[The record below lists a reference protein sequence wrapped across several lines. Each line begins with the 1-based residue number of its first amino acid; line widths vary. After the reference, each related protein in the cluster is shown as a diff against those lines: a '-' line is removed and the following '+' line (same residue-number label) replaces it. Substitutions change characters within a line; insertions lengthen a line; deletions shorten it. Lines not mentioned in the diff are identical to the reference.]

1 MTHSSSSSGFDR
13 RYPVVFERFTKL
25 LRRDPSHRRLKR
37 MALLIV
43 PIAGALLIPYREP
56 LQLQGVVNTRVTHAV
71 ASPFAAN
78 VDKLLVDPDAEVR
91 SGQPVLQL
99 SSADYREQ
107 QVKTVAELRVLK
119 RRIQQSLDVLSDQ
132 TLKSEASQVKNLRD
146 LIAQLPDT
154 QSAALIHQT
163 IKATDAEL
171 ATAADQVTEK
181 RATQRR
187 LQGKLADF
195 HTELAFQKRQLSYYM
210 DASQKGAVSPAFVDG
225 LQREV
230 AKSVKDLHDT
240 EASIIEAQAL
250 VKQAEDQY
258 ARLQAQRQVTS
269 LEQIDQLVPQFR
281 YLLERYRRFNT
292 SELITV
298 KAPASG
304 YVAGLEGLRLGAS
317 VNQGQTLFTVVD
329 PSKGFSIQAT
339 ADSLT
344 RSKLVAGMPAVIR
357 YDNPADGRIQRLPAQ
372 VASVG
377 SLSLETV
384 RAAQGSELLRSAN
397 FSVNL
402 KPDPRAESKYL
413 SMVRRVYPGE
423 LLQVTA
429 YGPHTNLL
437 FTFIRPLRISVN
449 HWFGA

>member
-1 MTHSSSSSGFDR
+1 M
-13 RYPVVFERFTKL
+13 
-25 LRRDPSHRRLKR
+25 
-37 MALLIV
+37 
-43 PIAGALLIPYREP
+43 
-56 LQLQGVVNTRVTHAV
+56 
-71 ASPFAAN
+71 
-78 VDKLLVDPDAEVR
+78 
-91 SGQPVLQL
+91 
-99 SSADYREQ
+99 
-107 QVKTVAELRVLK
+107 
-119 RRIQQSLDVLSDQ
+119 
-132 TLKSEASQVKNLRD
+132 
-146 LIAQLPDT
+146 
-154 QSAALIHQT
+154 
-163 IKATDAEL
+163 
-171 ATAADQVTEK
+171 
-181 RATQRR
+181 
-187 LQGKLADF
+187 
-195 HTELAFQKRQLSYYM
+195 LSYYM

-269 LEQIDQLVPQFR
+269 LEQLDQLVPQFR